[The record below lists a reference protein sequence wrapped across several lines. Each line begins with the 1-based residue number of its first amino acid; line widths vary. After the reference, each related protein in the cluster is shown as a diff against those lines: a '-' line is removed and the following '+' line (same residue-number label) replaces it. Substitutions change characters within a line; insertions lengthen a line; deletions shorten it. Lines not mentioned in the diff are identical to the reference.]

1 MNRILWTLAL
11 LALSGMNLWAQTPSA
26 PAPNAALR
34 ARPVQIVSCAPMPA
48 EIGFEL
54 KPMGYDP
61 GFEIFYLVEGSH
73 IAGIQDDS
81 LVMAGIRTP
90 AGEELSKNR
99 MGMPTCQLGPFPKV
113 SDDGKYALFSVKVQ
127 QDQFGKVESLAMKGS
142 VTMQIASRR
151 EEKTVEMAASDS
163 EPRRAGPFSVAVAAE
178 DAGGMADMFGGGGFG
193 IRIPGPLEQI
203 IDVTLAAAGAKEKS
217 TSNMSDGSSTTYFFE
232 KPAAEAFTVQIA
244 CWADLSEQKVVFGQ
258 RGAAAP

>member
-11 LALSGMNLWAQTPSA
+11 LALSGMNLGAQTPSS
-26 PAPNAALR
+26 PPPSDALR
-34 ARPVQIVSCAPMPA
+34 ARPVQIISCAPMPA

-61 GFEIFYLVEGSH
+61 GFEIFYLVEGNNL
-73 IAGIQDDS
+73 AGIKDDS

-99 MGMPTCQLGPFPKV
+99 MGTSTCQLGPFPKV

-142 VTMQIASRR
+142 VTVQIASRR
-151 EEKTVEMAASDS
+151 EEKTVAMSAADS
-163 EPRRAGPFSVAVAAE
+163 QPRRAEPFAVAVAAE
-178 DAGGMADMFGGGGFG
+178 GQDGMMGMFGGGGFG
-193 IRIPGPLEQI
+193 IRITGPLERI
-203 IDVTLAAAGAKEKS
+203 IDVKLVAAGAEEKS
-217 TSNMSDGSSTTYFFE
+217 ASNMSDGSSTTYFFE
-232 KPAAEAFTVQIA
+232 KPSAESFTVQIA